1 MKLKELKNGFLKN
14 DLYVPLDESN
24 SDYQE
29 IKKYIAEGGI
39 YEKFDWLQDAKE
51 AKLAQLKV
59 NLDNE
64 SKKPFSLIGVKQID
78 KDGKVIGTVNAFYN
92 IQDANSLT
100 DSANIIFAGS
110 IMIIQAFIKLLCE
123 ANKIDFEAI
132 RTQVNALSDSS
143 NPAIAF
149 KNNIPYTTKDVEN
162 KEIRVLLSYQK
173 IQEIFAHI
181 FNRVA
186 TKTNLFNIIEEKIKK
201 ATSIEELNK
210 IDINLN

>member
-1 MKLKELKNGFLKN
+1 MKILKKGI
-14 DLYVPLDESN
+14 
-24 SDYQE
+24 E
-29 IKKYIAEGGI
+29 IKEFADDEQLGSFFDDWINITNTEEG
-39 YEKFDWLQDAKE
+39 KNFLLQKAKE

-110 IMIIQAFIKLLCE
+110 IMKIQAFLKLFSVAIGKDFDAIK
-123 ANKIDFEAI
+123 A
-132 RTQVNALSDSS
+132 QVNALSD
-143 NPAIAF
+143 NPATVSIA
-149 KNNIPYTTKDVEN
+149 NIPYTTKDDKGN
-162 KEIRVLLSYQK
+162 EIRVLLSFQK
-173 IQEIFAHI
+173 IEEIFAHI
-181 FNRVA
+181 FTRVA

-201 ATSIEELNK
+201 ATSIEELEK

>member
-1 MKLKELKNGFLKN
+1 MIKQQKNGWILNNTFIPN
-14 DLYVPLDESN
+14 DEMN
-24 SDYQE
+24 TDYQA
-29 IKKYIAEGGI
+29 IKKYIAEGGE
-39 YEKFDWLQDAKE
+39 YEKFDWLQNAKE
-51 AKLAQLKV
+51 AKIAELKI

-64 SKKPFSLIGVKQID
+64 SKKPFNLIGVKQID

-173 IQEIFAHI
+173 IQEIFVHI

-201 ATSIEELNK
+201 ATSIEELEK

>member
-1 MKLKELKNGFLKN
+1 MKILKKGT
-14 DLYVPLDESN
+14 
-24 SDYQE
+24 E
-29 IKKYIAEGGI
+29 IKQFANDEQLGSFFDDWINITNTEEGKN
-39 YEKFDWLQDAKE
+39 YFLQKAKE
-51 AKLAQLKV
+51 AKIAQLKV

-110 IMIIQAFIKLLCE
+110 IMIIQALIKLLCE

-201 ATSIEELNK
+201 ATSIEELEK

>member
-1 MKLKELKNGFLKN
+1 MLKELKNTWLFNGFEIQKN
-14 DLYVPLDESN
+14 ANNADT
-24 SDYQE
+24 QT
-29 IKKYIAEGGI
+29 IQKYIAEGGI

-92 IQDANSLT
+92 IQDVNSLT

-110 IMIIQAFIKLLCE
+110 IMIIQATIKLLCE

-186 TKTNLFNIIEEKIKK
+186 SKTNLFNIIEEKIKK
-201 ATSIEELNK
+201 ATSIEELEK

>member
-1 MKLKELKNGFLKN
+1 MKILKKGT
-14 DLYVPLDESN
+14 
-24 SDYQE
+24 E
-29 IKKYIAEGGI
+29 IKQFADSEQLGSFFDDWINITNTEEGKN
-39 YEKFDWLQDAKE
+39 YFLQKAKE

-59 NLDNE
+59 NLENE

-110 IMIIQAFIKLLCE
+110 IMIIQATIKLLCE

-132 RTQVNALSDSS
+132 KTQVNALSDSS

-186 TKTNLFNIIEEKIKK
+186 SKTNLFNIIEEKIKK
-201 ATSIEELNK
+201 ATSIEELEK

>member
-1 MKLKELKNGFLKN
+1 MIEKYKNYYIYNGLTIPIS
-14 DLYVPLDESN
+14 DTN
-24 SDYQE
+24 SDYQN
-29 IKKYIAEGGI
+29 IKEMIANGAKVIDKTLDE
-39 YEKFDWLQDAKE
+39 AKE
-51 AKLAQLKV
+51 TKIAQLKV

-110 IMIIQAFIKLLCE
+110 IMIIQALIKLLCE

-173 IQEIFAHI
+173 IQEIFVHI

-201 ATSIEELNK
+201 ANSIEELEK

>member
-1 MKLKELKNGFLKN
+1 MKILKKGT
-14 DLYVPLDESN
+14 
-24 SDYQE
+24 E
-29 IKKYIAEGGI
+29 IKQFADDEQLGSFFDDWINITHTEEG
-39 YEKFDWLQDAKE
+39 KNFRLQKVKE
-51 AKLAQLKV
+51 AKLAQLKI

-110 IMIIQAFIKLLCE
+110 IMKIQAFLKLFSVAIGKDFDAIK
-123 ANKIDFEAI
+123 A
-132 RTQVNALSDSS
+132 QVNALSD
-143 NPAIAF
+143 NPATVSIA
-149 KNNIPYTTKDVEN
+149 NIPYTTKDDKGN
-162 KEIRVLLSYQK
+162 EIRVLLSFQK
-173 IQEIFAHI
+173 IEEIFAHV
-181 FNRVA
+181 FTRVA

-201 ATSIEELNK
+201 ATSIEELEK